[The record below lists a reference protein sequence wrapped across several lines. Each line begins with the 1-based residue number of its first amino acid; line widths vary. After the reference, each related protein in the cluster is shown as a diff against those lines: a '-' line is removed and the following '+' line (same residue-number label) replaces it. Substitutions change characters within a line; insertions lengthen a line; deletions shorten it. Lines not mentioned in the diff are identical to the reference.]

1 MTEKDTNIHDRDGYN
16 NWFNN
21 EFLTEIGS
29 IKESMGL
36 ADSVSTPMVN
46 REMRDIN
53 PDQLPI
59 LDIGLLDTPH
69 LDRVV
74 SYNLGP
80 DVALLLN
87 GDLPSN
93 LNFHPVEQESG
104 ASACWAPI
112 DDMNNN
118 QPNPVGDGDSESED
132 DEDGKYM
139 SEVYRELLD
148 EDKKYMCHQFKEQNK
163 STKQRSDSYREEIKN
178 ELKLDTFQG
187 HRVTTT
193 RSPWGQGYPMP
204 ITPAGSDHESV
215 KGSLLSP
222 MKPKRNVNDVGF
234 NSDSDLEVESMEVE
248 ICGPEYQDII
258 KTPNQKGKPVIFIEK
273 ESQMEWSHEMATIS
287 RQYRNGTL
295 GLYPCIKL
303 ILNLILVRRDDEI
316 KEEVMESD
324 YAKYTPPYSDDE

>member
-1 MTEKDTNIHDRDGYN
+1 MVTEKDTNIHDRDGYN

-29 IKESMGL
+29 IKESMAL
-36 ADSVSTPMVN
+36 AESVSTPMVN

-80 DVALLLN
+80 DVTLPLN
-87 GDLPSN
+87 GELPSN
-93 LNFHPVEQESG
+93 LNFQPVLEQEG
-104 ASACWAPI
+104 AGGQAAACWAPI

-118 QPNPVGDGDSESED
+118 QPDHGHGQTGDHGDTESDD
-132 DEDGKYM
+132 DEDRKYM

-148 EDKKYMCHQFKEQNK
+148 EDKKYMCHQFKEENK
-163 STKQRSDSYREEIKN
+163 STKPRSDSYREEIKN

-193 RSPWGQGYPMP
+193 RSPWGQGYPLP

-222 MKPKRNVNDVGF
+222 MKAKSGIVNDVGF
-234 NSDSDLEVESMEVE
+234 IDSDSDLEVESMEVE

-258 KTPNQKGKPVIFIEK
+258 KAPNQTGQPVIFIEK
-273 ESQMEWSHEMATIS
+273 EAQMEWSHELATIS

-295 GLYPCIKL
+295 GMY
-303 ILNLILVRRDDEI
+303 
-316 KEEVMESD
+316 
-324 YAKYTPPYSDDE
+324 